1 MKVNFSWVSQEKDFR
16 SLTERPRENV
26 FLTRVGQL
34 CGLTVGI
41 RSAQAAA
48 AAAAVWMGPDPGSV
62 SPW

>member
-34 CGLTVGI
+34 CGLTVG
-41 RSAQAAA
+41 SCLC